1 MRLSAAQSSAPWAP
15 IRCRCH
21 LLQRGLVDSAA
32 QYIAAHLDQDFFCPQ
47 IVVDC
52 GESEEALLYK
62 PKAFETP
69 SPVKSQEG
77 IGFWGVVGAVIVALL
92 ILSFF

>member
-1 MRLSAAQSSAPWAP
+1 M
-15 IRCRCH
+15 
-21 LLQRGLVDSAA
+21 
-32 QYIAAHLDQDFFCPQ
+32 DFFCPQ

>member
-1 MRLSAAQSSAPWAP
+1 MC
-15 IRCRCH
+15 IRDR
-21 LLQRGLVDSAA
+21 
-32 QYIAAHLDQDFFCPQ
+32 